1 MGANLIRNDQNL
13 WMRLIAMEEYLTTAE
28 LSERIKMAPGTI
40 RNLVWKNEFKENIHY
55 LKPTKRK
62 LLFVWSQVHEW
73 MYRSPS
79 RDSANMRTQVKS
91 LINI

>member
-1 MGANLIRNDQNL
+1 
-13 WMRLIAMEEYLTTAE
+13 MEEYLTTSE

-55 LKPTKRK
+55 LKPTQRK
-62 LLFVWSQVHEW
+62 LLFVWSQVQGW
-73 MYRSPS
+73 LYRNSS
-79 RDSANMRTQVKS
+79 QVYSKSSEQVNS